1 MSLFTKGVFT
11 KNLNVGIGTSSN
23 KIHSHESIPN
33 TPNYIQVSNNDTD
46 GLTMGVNGLNS
57 EINSIGDLVLKT
69 TNEIRLDSAGN
80 FSVGTALST
89 TATDGFLY
97 VPGAPGIPS
106 GVPTTKSGLVPIAF
120 DTVSNKMY
128 TGENWDDISGNTA
141 VFPVKSGVD
150 FVNIGLATYLNQAG
164 EVVWDTTIEPLPI
177 TFIGVNSTSGTSTI
191 RVVLS
196 GKASLYIPEPVVAES
211 EFYYTGSSNDNS
223 TSSVNSFASRFA
235 GNTAGTITDVQFYT
249 SSSSIPTGSAD
260 FKVLILTNGNSA
272 SMAMTI
278 KETSA
283 LISRATIL
291 ATEVIVSSGL
301 YQYTI
306 SGLNLSYDVGDLFSI
321 TGTSY
326 INMRRSLAANEAGLS
341 IEVTGVDGAD
351 FTTSAI
357 GDVITFSDASP
368 FWYVFMGYKISTE
381 TAETPPLVATTG
393 DFAILDSADS
403 NFLSSIPSNTLAP
416 STHTK
421 VGVLLNSSTIY
432 LQ

>member
-57 EINSIGDLVLKT
+57 EINSIGDLVIKT

-80 FSVGTALST
+80 FSIGTALST

-106 GVPTTKSGLVPIAF
+106 GIPTTKSGLVPITF

-128 TGENWDDISGNTA
+128 TSQGTDWDDVSGNTL
-141 VFPVKSGVD
+141 VFPVKSGVN

-164 EVVWDTTIEPLPI
+164 EVVFNTTIEPSPI
-177 TFIGVNSTSGTSTI
+177 TFIGVNATTGTSTI

-196 GKASLYIPEPVVAES
+196 GKASLYIPEPIVSDFFYSGTNNSGANSDWTTVAQRL
-211 EFYYTGSSNDNS
+211 N
-223 TSSVNSFASRFA
+223 
-235 GNTAGTITDVQFYT
+235 GNTSGTITAIQFYT
-249 SSSSIPTGSAD
+249 NVVLDVINTS
-260 FKVLILTNGNSA
+260 FKGVLWTNGNSS
-272 SMAMTI
+272 SMTMTL
-278 KETSA
+278 KESSPIFTRA
-283 LISRATIL
+283 ELIN
-291 ATEVIVSSGL
+291 TEAIVDTTL

-306 SGLNLSYDVGDLFSI
+306 SGLNLSYDAGDLYGI
-321 TGTSY
+321 TCNTSVTGL
-326 INMRRSLAANEAGLS
+326 RRSLSAAESGLDMNLCGVS
-341 IEVTGVDGAD
+341 STNLLNAADGQVT
-351 FTTSAI
+351 S
-357 GDVITFSDASP
+357 FSNASTV
-368 FWYVFMGYKISTE
+368 YYMLIGYKSE
-381 TAETPPLVATTG
+381 TDPPPPPLVAATG
-393 DFAILDSADS
+393 DFAVLDSSNS
-403 NFLSSIPSNTLAP
+403 NFLATIPSNTLVP
-416 STHTK
+416 STHIK
-421 VGVLLNSSTIY
+421 VGVLLNPSTIY